1 MLLAAVVS
9 WPGVEVVK
17 ASTWEQPFYK
27 RISAARALELAV
39 LKTTLL
45 LQVRGS
51 LGTAKAK
58 RVAKNTSISE
68 APSVPACP

>member
-1 MLLAAVVS
+1 MLSVLCLVALCLL

-27 RISAARALELAV
+27 RISAARSLELAV

-45 LQVRGS
+45 LQVRR
-51 LGTAKAK
+51 LPQTD
-58 RVAKNTSISE
+58 
-68 APSVPACP
+68 